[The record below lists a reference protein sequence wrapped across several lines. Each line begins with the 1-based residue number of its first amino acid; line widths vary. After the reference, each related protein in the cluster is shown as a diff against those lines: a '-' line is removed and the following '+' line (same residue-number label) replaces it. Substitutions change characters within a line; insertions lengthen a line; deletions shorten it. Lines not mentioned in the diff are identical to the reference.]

1 MKAINADPPCC
12 AQHSEPE
19 RSRPQR
25 GEQYWSLSKSVCD
38 MSRAQVD
45 ERTDQ
50 GRWHVGNVCKSLNQA
65 EQARDKSKAVW
76 LPVHQDHA

>member
-1 MKAINADPPCC
+1 MKATNADPRCC
-12 AQHSEPE
+12 HHPGKPAC
-19 RSRPQR
+19 RRPQR
-25 GEQYWSLSKSVCD
+25 GEAYWYLSQSLCD

-65 EQARDKSKAVW
+65 EHARDKSKEVV
-76 LPVHQDHA
+76 LTVHQDHA

>member
-25 GEQYWSLSKSVCD
+25 GEQYWSLSKSLGD
-38 MSRAQVD
+38 MSRAQGDD
-45 ERTDQ
+45 ESTDQ
-50 GRWHVGNVCKSLNQA
+50 GRWHVGDVCRSLDQA
-65 EQARDKSKAVW
+65 E
-76 LPVHQDHA
+76 

>member
-1 MKAINADPPCC
+1 M
-12 AQHSEPE
+12 
-19 RSRPQR
+19 
-25 GEQYWSLSKSVCD
+25 SK
-38 MSRAQVD
+38 AQVD

-50 GRWHVGNVCKSLNQA
+50 GRWYVGNVCKSLNQA